1 MAFSESSS
9 RKNFFMVKSHA
20 SVRPQGLVMP
30 GADPASSM
38 TVIPAKRL
46 CHNKGNVIL
55 GIKVKK
61 CCCISKNIRESVCK
75 YFVLLYCPTHIIK
88 PV

>member
-1 MAFSESSS
+1 VFVRNKDESRQAKS
-9 RKNFFMVKSHA
+9 RVVTTLNLIVKRSFYEIK
-20 SVRPQGLVMP
+20 
-30 GADPASSM
+30 
-38 TVIPAKRL
+38 T
-46 CHNKGNVIL
+46 

-75 YFVLLYCPTHIIK
+75 YFILLYCPTHIIK